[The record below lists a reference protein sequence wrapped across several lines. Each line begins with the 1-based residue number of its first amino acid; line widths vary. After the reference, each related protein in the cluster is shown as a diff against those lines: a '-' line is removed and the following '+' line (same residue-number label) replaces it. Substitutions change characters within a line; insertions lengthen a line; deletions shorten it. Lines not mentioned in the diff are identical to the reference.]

1 MKENYQKTFWND
13 EIGCLADYVDN
24 GGQHLEIRPNQLC
37 TIVHKYI
44 PIDELLVPAI
54 LRVMDRE
61 LVTSRGIR
69 TLSPRDPNYKGVYE
83 GSQTARDLAY
93 HQGSARPFLLQSYI
107 SASFRVKGA
116 SFLKRAEWL
125 MEGFYADLGKHGV
138 GAFSELYDG
147 DPPHEPHGAISSALS
162 TAGLLTCEY
171 IMDIYREGKK

>member
-1 MKENYQKTFWND
+1 MN
-13 EIGCLADYVDN
+13 
-24 GGQHLEIRPNQLC
+24 
-37 TIVHKYI
+37 KYI
-44 PIDELLVPAI
+44 PVDELLVPAI

-69 TLSPRDPNYKGVYE
+69 TLSPRDPAYKGVYE

-93 HQGSARPFLLQSYI
+93 HQGSARPFLLQSYV
-107 SASFRVKGA
+107 SVSFRIKGA

-125 MEGFYADLGKHGV
+125 LEGFYADLNKHGV

-171 IMDIYREGKK
+171 IMDKYREGKK